1 MSFPT
6 IGALSKR
13 ALGSGESY
21 DEEFREAAKS
31 FGRFPAG
38 CGNTIGVDLNDRATW
53 HLFSRP

>member
-13 ALGSGESY
+13 ALRSGESY
-21 DEEFREAAKS
+21 NEEFREAAKS
-31 FGRFPAG
+31 SGRFPAE
-38 CGNTIGVDLNDRATW
+38 CGDTAGVDLNERANW